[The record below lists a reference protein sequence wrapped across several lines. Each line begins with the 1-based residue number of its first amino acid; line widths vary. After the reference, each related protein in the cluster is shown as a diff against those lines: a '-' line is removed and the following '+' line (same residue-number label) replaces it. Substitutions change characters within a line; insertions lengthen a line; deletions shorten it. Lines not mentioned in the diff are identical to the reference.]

1 MSSRI
6 RKERGSVAGS
16 DEQQL
21 WQTVRAHLRSLEK
34 LQSTSIN
41 DVTTLDQRR
50 QRYVK
55 EYANS
60 RESSASVDDGEKND
74 LIGHYKKVQ
83 SDLEEE
89 QLEIG
94 RALEKLEVLLA
105 VRDDGS
111 FSTAIDPLSSKRKK
125 RRLDAGSIS
134 PTLQAASISAKD
146 RAMSPLSVEGDTVP
160 ASGQDR
166 KRSHT
171 KGQSGGSGTGSTGA
185 GPMARRLTASSIG
198 KDSASGDGPGTST
211 GAGKDGYIDPAKA
224 RRETLAHQLPL
235 QKGRKVAFR
244 QPSKNK
250 VGPGAANVSARG
262 GPGGD
267 PSSAAGM
274 EDDGETWIMA
284 TVIECINNDRNRY
297 VVRDDEDEGM
307 PTYNTTLKAV
317 VPLPENLNTLPL
329 DDYKVGTHVL
339 GLYPDTSCFYRAI
352 VRGGGPGLN
361 GKVTQKMMRRA
372 DEILNT
378 PYQLEFEDDDGA
390 IRDVPANL
398 VVERL

>member
-1 MSSRI
+1 M
-6 RKERGSVAGS
+6 
-16 DEQQL
+16 
-21 WQTVRAHLRSLEK
+21 
-34 LQSTSIN
+34 
-41 DVTTLDQRR
+41 DQRR
-50 QRYVK
+50 QKYIK
-55 EYANS
+55 ENTNS
-60 RESSASVDDGEKND
+60 RESSLSVDENEKND
-74 LIGHYKKVQ
+74 LIANYKKIQ
-83 SDLEEE
+83 DDLGEE
-89 QLEIG
+89 QSEIE

-105 VRDDGS
+105 IRDDGS
-111 FSTAIDPLSSKRKK
+111 FSTGVDSLSSKRKK

-134 PTLQAASISAKD
+134 PTLQASSIGTKE
-146 RAMSPLSVEGDTVP
+146 RAISPLSAEGDHVST
-160 ASGQDR
+160 QDR
-166 KRSHT
+166 KRGHA
-171 KGQSGGSGTGSTGA
+171 KGQSGGSGSGSTGT
-185 GPMARRLTASSIG
+185 GPMARRMTASSIG
-198 KDSASGDGPGTST
+198 KESASGDGPSTSSGT
-211 GAGKDGYIDPAKA
+211 GKDGYVDPARL

-250 VGPGAANVSARG
+250 VGPGAANVSSRA
-262 GPGGD
+262 GPSGD

-317 VPLPENLNTLPL
+317 VPLPENLSTLPL
-329 DDYKVGTHVL
+329 EDYKVGTHVL
-339 GLYPDTSCFYRAI
+339 GLYPDTSCFYRAV

-361 GKVTQKMMRRA
+361 GKITQKMMRRA

-378 PYQLEFEDDDGA
+378 TYQLEFEDDDGA

>member
-1 MSSRI
+1 M
-6 RKERGSVAGS
+6 
-16 DEQQL
+16 
-21 WQTVRAHLRSLEK
+21 
-34 LQSTSIN
+34 
-41 DVTTLDQRR
+41 
-50 QRYVK
+50 
-55 EYANS
+55 
-60 RESSASVDDGEKND
+60 
-74 LIGHYKKVQ
+74 
-83 SDLEEE
+83 
-89 QLEIG
+89 EIG

-111 FSTAIDPLSSKRKK
+111 FSNAIDPLSSKRKK
-125 RRLDAGSIS
+125 RRLDAASIS
-134 PTLQAASISAKD
+134 PTLQASSITAKD
-146 RAMSPLSVEGDTVP
+146 RAMSPLSVEGDIVP
-160 ASGQDR
+160 VSGQDR

-171 KGQSGGSGTGSTGA
+171 KGQSGGSGTGSAGA

-198 KDSASGDGPGTST
+198 KDSASGDGPSTSS

-262 GPGGD
+262 GPSGD
-267 PSSAAGM
+267 PSSAAAM

-378 PYQLEFEDDDGA
+378 TYQLEFEDDDGA

>member
-1 MSSRI
+1 MLT
-6 RKERGSVAGS
+6 EREYPFFS
-16 DEQQL
+16 EQQL

-34 LQSTSIN
+34 LQSTSIT
-41 DVTTLDQRR
+41 DVTILDQRR
-50 QRYVK
+50 QKYVK
-55 EYANS
+55 DYATTNS
-60 RESSASVDDGEKND
+60 RESSVSVDDAERNE
-74 LIGHYKKVQ
+74 LIANYKKVQ
-83 SDLEEE
+83 VDLEEE
-89 QLEIG
+89 QLEIN

-105 VRDDGS
+105 VRDDGN
-111 FSTAIDPLSSKRKK
+111 FSTVIDPLSSKRKK

-134 PTLQAASISAKD
+134 PTLQASSSINAKD
-146 RAMSPLSVEGDTVP
+146 RGMSPISIEGDSIP

-166 KRSHT
+166 KRGHT
-171 KGQSGGSGTGSTGA
+171 KVQSGGSGTGSAGTGS
-185 GPMARRLTASSIG
+185 MARRLTASSIG
-198 KDSASGDGPGTST
+198 KDSALGDGPSTSS

-262 GPGGD
+262 GPSGD

-361 GKVTQKMMRRA
+361 GKVTQKMMRKA